1 MLYENE
7 EFYTPLMP
15 FYNLY
20 SSYTWSSH
28 ILMHI
33 WPQWPCTFDHSDEPS
48 MIKTCQKIYSFILC
62 VCVCVCVSIYI

>member
-33 WPQWPCTFDHSDEPS
+33 WPQWRT
-48 MIKTCQKIYSFILC
+48 IYDKNLPEDLFLHTMC
-62 VCVCVCVSIYI
+62 VCVCVCVCLYIYI